1 MKREHVQRSAKARR
15 EGALAR
21 VELRTESIDRTS
33 AEGPTSFAVKAR
45 DPGLQADVEAFLARR
60 ERGDK

>member
-1 MKREHVQRSAKARR
+1 MKREQVYRRAKARR

-45 DPGLQADVEAFLARR
+45 DPGVTAAVEAFLHKR
-60 ERGDK
+60 EGEK